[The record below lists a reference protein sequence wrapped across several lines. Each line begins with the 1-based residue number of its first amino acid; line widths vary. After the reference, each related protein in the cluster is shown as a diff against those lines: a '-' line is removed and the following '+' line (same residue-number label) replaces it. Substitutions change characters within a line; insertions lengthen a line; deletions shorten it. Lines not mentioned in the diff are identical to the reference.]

1 MAERTAVLLGA
12 GASRDAGLPLTEE
25 LARELVESFDREL
38 SAMDQWARPRQE
50 PVVRALHVTYGAM
63 VSHATEQG
71 ASPLTAVNVE
81 RLVSAI
87 RLLSGRRDH
96 EAAAFVQA
104 WKPVVEEVD
113 AHPLPLDDSDLRRHI
128 GLDGDFRFEVNGL
141 AQDIA
146 SIARATVAPGDG
158 STFRELEDQL
168 LRRICSLLAGPEDVS
183 YLSPLFELAAEQVGG
198 LDITTLNY
206 DRTVEIAAEQHGI
219 RVDTGMGRWEPGQP
233 LVFEAQNGVVNLIKP
248 HGSIDWARISSTQ
261 RQRLEGHPL
270 VQHVYRTG
278 ITHSP
283 DPDFDNASRPLI
295 VIGDREKLETDGPTL
310 ALMRAF
316 EESLLRAS
324 RLLVVG
330 YSFGDK
336 HVNTVVRNWLNA
348 DPDRTIT
355 IVDPGWPDSPSRSI
369 GWDTHLTLKEALH
382 FTAGLDLTS
391 VPGRVMVVKKGAK
404 AGLSEAVSARP
415 LPKLDKLLMA
425 KVVHND
431 PVHLIV
437 SNPGYD
443 LFDLVVH
450 VFSEYQQGR
459 SSYVQALRRSPDEDW
474 ATEVQIRFL
483 AAGDSFVVYLN
494 TDTGTPTREISV
506 RGSSWAYVAN
516 ESVNFTFTGSANPSP
531 SSVSSD

>member
-25 LARELVESFDREL
+25 LARALVESFDREL
-38 SAMDQWARPRQE
+38 LTMDRWERPVQE

-87 RLLSGRRDH
+87 RLLSGRRNH

-113 AHPLPLDDSDLRRHI
+113 AHPLPLDDSDLRGHI
-128 GLDGDFRFEVNGL
+128 GLGRDFRFEINGL

-168 LRRICSLLAGPEDVS
+168 LRRICSLLAEPKDVS
-183 YLSPLFELAAEQVGG
+183 YLSPLFELAVEQAGG

-233 LVFEAQNGVVNLIKP
+233 LAFKPMNGVVNLIKP
-248 HGSIDWARISSTQ
+248 HGSIDWARISSTPHKK
-261 RQRLEGHPL
+261 LEGHPL
-270 VQHVYRTG
+270 VQHVYRAGATDF
-278 ITHSP
+278 P
-283 DPDFDNASRPLI
+283 RPDFDNACRPLI

-348 DPDRTIT
+348 DSERTIT
-355 IVDPGWPDSPSRSI
+355 IVDPGWPDPASRSI
-369 GWDTHLTLKEALH
+369 GWNSDLTLKEALQ
-382 FTAGLDLTS
+382 FTAGMDLTS
-391 VPGRVMVVKKGAK
+391 VPGRVLVVKKGAK
-404 AGLSEAVSARP
+404 AGLVEAVSSRP
-415 LPKLDKLLMA
+415 LKKLDKLLT
-425 KVVHND
+425 VEVLYSD
-431 PVHLIV
+431 PVHIEIR
-437 SNPGYD
+437 NPGYD
-443 LFDLVVH
+443 LSELVVN
-450 VFSEYQQGR
+450 VWSEFQQGR
-459 SSYVQALRRSPDEDW
+459 SHGLRALRRSPDEDW
-474 ATEVQIRFL
+474 ATEVRVPLL
-483 AAGDSFVVYLN
+483 AAGESLVVYLD
-494 TDTGTPTREISV
+494 THTGTPIREVSV
-506 RGSSWAYVAN
+506 SGSSWAYLAN
-516 ESVNFTFTGSANPSP
+516 ERVDVTVGGLVNPSSP
-531 SSVSSD
+531 DL